1 MPQPQTPNQLPLNI
15 QKIIE
20 LATSSCT
27 IAYDSHVNATDN
39 TIGTA
44 VSNAAGICSD
54 DGAAERLDEAKMR
67 LCPRCEELKQL
78 VSFTSGTSSGSAKVM
93 SAHFREQEC

>member
-1 MPQPQTPNQLPLNI
+1 MAKLA
-15 QKIIE
+15 KRAKRAKRAK
-20 LATSSCT
+20 LATPSLNT
-27 IAYDSHVNATDN
+27 TYDNHVNAIDN

-44 VSNAAGICSD
+44 VSSAAGICID
-54 DGAAERLDEAKMR
+54 AGAAERLDEAKMR
-67 LCPRCEELKQL
+67 LWPRFEELKQL